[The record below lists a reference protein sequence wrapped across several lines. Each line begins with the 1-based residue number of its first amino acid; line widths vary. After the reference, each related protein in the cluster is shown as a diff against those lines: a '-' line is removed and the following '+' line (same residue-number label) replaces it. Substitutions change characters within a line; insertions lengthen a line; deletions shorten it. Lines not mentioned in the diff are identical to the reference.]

1 MWGAMFLQFLTS
13 VLGRKWTFACNKIM
27 THIPVHSTVSSMHLM
42 PAQSALLCASTF
54 YGIVSRS
61 FPLTGRILPGYLNPA
76 GPHRGIGL
84 GNPNVEFAPN
94 VSTCMLTSEG
104 ETAKVLWGIRNGQV
118 AVTVANKAIDPSR
131 RDVNF
136 QLTRCLIDNEHE
148 GPVWD
153 AIWDGIDLAVT
164 GGADGRVKLWDTRSM
179 RCLWSS
185 EQQIH
190 DHVIDPVV
198 KVTAAVSTKGIIA
211 GCTLNGS
218 VIIFNGF
225 EQIINSNP
233 KLHGEWDAL
242 EGVYSSVISC
252 SVDSVISREERTV
265 TCLCIDNNASP
276 MQPTVLVAYE
286 GNTHFHKVFLDV
298 GSDCVSSLRI
308 QAFGDESFGAVSCV
322 CPFFATK
329 SDHHSFVLVGDRMG
343 CISVYDW
350 QGKASHAKTAVL
362 PVRRFEAHVNGSAVT
377 AIHWDGTTLI
387 TGSARGETHVFD
399 GLTFEELQSFPAL
412 IPRIWGR
419 GYVPPIDPRGD
430 GRVRQ
435 ILVSPDRDVLI
446 VNVGSAVLACKV
458 GPIGK
463 DISDGV
469 TVTGRRRL
477 HLGGDVR
484 KKKNV
489 RGKWC
494 GEFFV
499 AASFPYSG
507 GSS

>member
-61 FPLTGRILPGYLNPA
+61 FPLTGRILPGYLNPT

-211 GCTLNGS
+211 GCTEASLSSMALNRLSIQTRNCMG
-218 VIIFNGF
+218 NGM
-225 EQIINSNP
+225 
-233 KLHGEWDAL
+233 H
-242 EGVYSSVISC
+242 
-252 SVDSVISREERTV
+252 
-265 TCLCIDNNASP
+265 
-276 MQPTVLVAYE
+276 
-286 GNTHFHKVFLDV
+286 
-298 GSDCVSSLRI
+298 
-308 QAFGDESFGAVSCV
+308 
-322 CPFFATK
+322 
-329 SDHHSFVLVGDRMG
+329 
-343 CISVYDW
+343 
-350 QGKASHAKTAVL
+350 
-362 PVRRFEAHVNGSAVT
+362 
-377 AIHWDGTTLI
+377 
-387 TGSARGETHVFD
+387 
-399 GLTFEELQSFPAL
+399 
-412 IPRIWGR
+412 
-419 GYVPPIDPRGD
+419 
-430 GRVRQ
+430 
-435 ILVSPDRDVLI
+435 
-446 VNVGSAVLACKV
+446 
-458 GPIGK
+458 
-463 DISDGV
+463 
-469 TVTGRRRL
+469 
-477 HLGGDVR
+477 
-484 KKKNV
+484 
-489 RGKWC
+489 
-494 GEFFV
+494 
-499 AASFPYSG
+499 
-507 GSS
+507 